1 MSCKRHS
8 TCTKKKAP
16 GFCQRKAL
24 QQPYRAYLAR
34 GQTPPT
40 DALAALIGIPPLI
53 LNTCPVF
60 KMHLI
65 NEIGIRKTYAD
76 SRYRDRGPFTFL
88 YSVFNFLILSLHC
101 TGPFIPSFPHSSR
114 DFVINVFISRATLQ
128 KCLDFFFAP
137 ELHKFKRFFIAPRGR
152 HGVRQGV
159 RPDSHASRSR
169 SYAT

>member
-1 MSCKRHS
+1 MHQMLVRDIKPVCYRQVSCKRHS

-16 GFCQRKAL
+16 GFCQRKTL
-24 QQPYRAYLAR
+24 QQPYLAH

-76 SRYRDRGPFTFL
+76 SRYRDRGPLTMYL
-88 YSVFNFLILSLHC
+88 
-101 TGPFIPSFPHSSR
+101 
-114 DFVINVFISRATLQ
+114 
-128 KCLDFFFAP
+128 
-137 ELHKFKRFFIAPRGR
+137 
-152 HGVRQGV
+152 
-159 RPDSHASRSR
+159 SRSSLFTILLYR
-169 SYAT
+169 SSILWMAECRDSAPCSPIRPAPTCHRLSHGITWSSIMCILGKTVARGNSCR